1 MQVHVGLW
9 MEHHCWWNYYPLAS
23 KRAEL
28 HIFAGLINN
37 VGASSTLIG
46 SLSTL
51 KPIHSSALVDSTLAP
66 WRLEVQNTGWCRRY
80 QSVGVNLDCEV
91 SPTGWTFFSLQGETR
106 NSPSLELNIL
116 CAWCFSIK
124 VLIIW
129 LTSTRSRD
137 RAREIDGLLYWK
149 LWTLPPW

>member
-1 MQVHVGLW
+1 MVNSLASASLFLVLLFVLFFSPDKARFCLRCTKPREMQVHVGLW

-66 WRLEVQNTGWCRRY
+66 WRLEVQNTG
-80 QSVGVNLDCEV
+80 
-91 SPTGWTFFSLQGETR
+91 
-106 NSPSLELNIL
+106 
-116 CAWCFSIK
+116 
-124 VLIIW
+124 
-129 LTSTRSRD
+129 
-137 RAREIDGLLYWK
+137 
-149 LWTLPPW
+149 